1 MSEMVTDTK
10 ASSRFF
16 EGGNGLAMVGVPVL
30 AVLSLVF
37 YHRVSGY
44 VAGLGIKI
52 EDVYSYVFNL
62 FAIEFGT
69 LVGLFALLACKPTP
83 FLERIKNTQTF
94 ASIMITTKITM
105 GIATFAIAATFILG
119 LLRLEPETA
128 LTAPSIVFL
137 LWVAVATATTCFY
150 ARTVRLIFAALA

>member
-16 EGGNGLAMVGVPVL
+16 EGGNGLAMIGVPVFV
-30 AVLSLVF
+30 VLSLVF
-37 YHRVSGY
+37 YHRVSVH

-69 LVGLFALLACKPTP
+69 VVGLFALLACKPTP

-94 ASIMITTKITM
+94 ASIMMTTKITM
-105 GIATFAIAATFILG
+105 GIATLAIAATFVLG
-119 LLRLEPETA
+119 LLRLEPQDT
-128 LTAPSIVFL
+128 LTAPSIIFL
-137 LWVAVATATTCFY
+137 LWVAIAAAATCFY
-150 ARTVRLIFAALA
+150 ARTVRLIFSALA